1 MFFLDSDI
9 CINLMR
15 GNLPT
20 TYNHI
25 RNNSPEIFGIPAA
38 VEAELRCGAAKSSNP
53 VENLLLLERFLT
65 PFASIPFDRQCAI
78 AYGRIRADLERQGM
92 KIRPNDLFIAA
103 TALAHGAVL
112 VTGNTREFDRVEGL
126 WVESWDEVELG

>member
-15 GNLPT
+15 GKLPT

-38 VEAELRCGAAKSSNP
+38 VEAELRCGATKSNQP
-53 VENLLLLERFLT
+53 VENLLLLERFLA
-65 PFASIPFDRQCAI
+65 PFASVPFDRQCAI
-78 AYGRIRADLERQGM
+78 AYGHIRANLEQRGM
-92 KIRPNDLFIAA
+92 KIGPNDLFIAA
-103 TALAHGAVL
+103 TAVAHGAVL
-112 VTGNTREFDRVEGL
+112 VTGNTREFDRVDGL
-126 WVESWDEVELG
+126 VAESWDEVEID

>member
-15 GNLPT
+15 GKLPT
-20 TYNHI
+20 TYAHI

-38 VEAELRCGAAKSSNP
+38 VEAELRCGATKSNNP

-65 PFASIPFDRQCAI
+65 PFTSVPFDRQCAI
-78 AYGRIRADLERQGM
+78 AYGRIRADLEQRGM
-92 KIRPNDLFIAA
+92 KIGPNDLFIAA
-103 TALAHGAVL
+103 TAFAHGAIL
-112 VTGNTREFDRVEGL
+112 VTGNTREFGRIDGL
-126 WVESWDEVELG
+126 VAESWDEVELD